1 MIGERSG
8 AAAVVPMIA
17 RPSVGRSQMTL
28 TYWQRSGLRL
38 LRNKTG
44 LASSS
49 FLLAMA
55 LLALFAPVI
64 SERILGYTPSQQDI
78 TDRFAGPSVA
88 HWLGT
93 DELGRDM
100 LTRLL
105 YGARISLGVAGLTV
119 ALAVAIGATVGSVAG
134 YCGGWV
140 DNVLMRLVD
149 IFLAIPAIFLFIL
162 LAIMFR
168 PDAVG
173 LAVVLASV
181 SWVTVARL
189 CRAEILAMKH
199 LDFVLAARAVGARP
213 QRLILAHLLPGV
225 VPILLVASTI
235 QISNVILIEAS
246 LSFLGLGVQP
256 PTASWG
262 NMITVAREML
272 GRGANLALV
281 PGLAIFLTVLAANL
295 LGNALRDALDP
306 TLT

>member
-1 MIGERSG
+1 
-8 AAAVVPMIA
+8 
-17 RPSVGRSQMTL
+17 
-28 TYWQRSGLRL
+28 
-38 LRNKTG
+38 
-44 LASSS
+44 
-49 FLLAMA
+49 MA

-64 SERILGYTPSQQDI
+64 SDHVLRYTPSQQDI
-78 TDRFAGPSVA
+78 TDQFSGPSFE

-93 DELGRDM
+93 DELGRDT

-105 YGARISLGVAGLTV
+105 YGARVSLGVAGLTV
-119 ALAVAIGATVGSVAG
+119 AMAVAIGATVGSLAG
-134 YCGGWV
+134 YWGGWV

-149 IFLAIPAIFLFIL
+149 IFLAIPALFLFIL

-199 LDFVLAARAVGARP
+199 LDFVLAARSVGAPHWRVV
-213 QRLILAHLLPGV
+213 LTHLLPGV
-225 VPILLVASTI
+225 VPVLLVASTI

-256 PTASWG
+256 PTPSWG

-272 GRGANLALV
+272 GRGAFLALV
-281 PGLAIFLTVLAANL
+281 PGLAIFLTVLAASL

-306 TLT
+306 TLS

>member
-1 MIGERSG
+1 M
-8 AAAVVPMIA
+8 
-17 RPSVGRSQMTL
+17 

-44 LASSS
+44 LASAS
-49 FLLAMA
+49 FLIAMA
-55 LLALFAPVI
+55 LLALLAPVV
-64 SERILGYTPSQQDI
+64 SDHVLGYTPTEQDI
-78 TDRFAGPSVA
+78 TNRFAGPGLD

-93 DELGRDM
+93 DELGRDT

-105 YGARISLGVAGLTV
+105 YGARVSLGVAGLTV
-119 ALAVAIGATVGSVAG
+119 AMAVAIGATVGSFAG

-140 DNVLMRLVD
+140 DNTLMRVVD
-149 IFLAIPAIFLFIL
+149 VFLAIPAIFLFIL

-189 CRAEILAMKH
+189 CRAEIMAMKH
-199 LDFVLAARAVGARP
+199 QDFVLAARSVGARDG
-213 QRLILAHLLPGV
+213 RLVLLHLLPGV
-225 VPILLVASTI
+225 VPVLLVASTI
-235 QISNVILIEAS
+235 QISNVILVEAS

-256 PTASWG
+256 PTPSWG
-262 NMITVAREML
+262 NMITVAREMQS
-272 GRGANLALV
+272 RGAFLALV
-281 PGLAIFLTVLAANL
+281 PGVAIFLTVLAANL

-306 TLT
+306 TLS